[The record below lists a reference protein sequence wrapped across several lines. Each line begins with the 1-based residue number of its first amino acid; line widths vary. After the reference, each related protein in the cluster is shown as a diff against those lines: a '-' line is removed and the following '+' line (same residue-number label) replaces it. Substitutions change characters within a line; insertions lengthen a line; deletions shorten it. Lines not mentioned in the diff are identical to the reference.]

1 MLKRVVLILTK
12 EYRNRPDAV
21 SSLEYFK
28 RIMKRKGIDSIWYPA
43 EVFEKEFLIH
53 SMESGEQDGIA
64 LQDILY
70 VADANRVLTILQDMK
85 CYTVAL
91 YHEGVKGILSGTQYA
106 LEGLGEIDPDFLEKV
121 HQRYCKVPW
130 HITETDRCFIREMGP
145 EDLEALYELY
155 KEPEVTRYTEALFQD
170 REQEKQYI
178 NDYIENIYKYYG
190 FGTWLIHRKEDGK
203 LIGRAGFNYRPGFEE
218 AELGFVIG
226 YPYWRMG
233 YAYEVC
239 QHLLLIGRE
248 VFELEIVQALV
259 DENNKAS
266 VALLKKLGFQYRE
279 DVVIDNRKYQRYLYG
294 SNMGQ
299 TCNPMG

>member
-12 EYRNRPDAV
+12 EYRNRLDV
-21 SSLEYFK
+21 ISSLEYFK
-28 RIMKRKGIDSIWYPA
+28 QIMKREGIDAAWYPA
-43 EVFEKEFLIH
+43 EEFEKESLIQAV
-53 SMESGEQDGIA
+53 EKGEQDGIA
-64 LQDILY
+64 TQDILY
-70 VADANRVLTILQDMK
+70 VADEKRVLTILQDMGG
-85 CYTVAL
+85 YTVAL

-106 LEGLGEIDPDFLEKV
+106 LEGLEEVDADFLKKV

-130 HITETDRCFIREMGP
+130 DITQTDRCTIREMGP
-145 EDLEALYELY
+145 EDLEELYELY

-170 REQEKQYI
+170 KEQEKQYI

-239 QHLLLIGRE
+239 RHLLLIGRE
-248 VFELEIVQALV
+248 VFELETIQALV

-279 DVVIDNRKYQRYLYG
+279 DVEIDNRRYQRYLYG
-294 SNMGQ
+294 SDMGQ